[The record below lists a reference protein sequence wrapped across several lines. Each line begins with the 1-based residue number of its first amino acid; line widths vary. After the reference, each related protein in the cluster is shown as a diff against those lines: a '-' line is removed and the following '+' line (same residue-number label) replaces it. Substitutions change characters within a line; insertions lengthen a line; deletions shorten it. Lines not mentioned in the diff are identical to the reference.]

1 MTGTGLATFDFSG
14 QTVFVTGSTRGI
26 GRKIAESFVNAGA
39 RIILHGR
46 SETSANAA
54 AIEVRRAYPEAEV
67 HAVAFDISDT
77 DTSQATIADL
87 DTRFDGLD
95 VLISNAGFQNRTPI
109 DDLSV
114 ETYRDVV
121 EGNLVSHF
129 ATCKAAAAGMAAR
142 GNGSIVV
149 IASILAQHG
158 RPGLAGYCSSKSGLL
173 GLIRVMACEYASRG
187 VRTNAVGPGFIA
199 TDMTA
204 DMAAI
209 EEFSE
214 RVIQRTP
221 AARWGAAEDIC
232 GAAMF
237 LSSDAADFVHGQIL
251 YVDGG
256 LTAAF

>member
-1 MTGTGLATFDFSG
+1 MTGTGLATFDYSG
-14 QTVFVTGSTRGI
+14 QTVLVTGSTRGI
-26 GRKIAESFVNAGA
+26 GRKIAENFVAAGA
-39 RIILHGR
+39 RTILHGR
-46 SETSANAA
+46 TTQSADGAADELRKSYPNAE
-54 AIEVRRAYPEAEV
+54 I

-77 DTSQATIADL
+77 DASQTIIADL
-87 DTRFDGLD
+87 DARFGGLD
-95 VLISNAGFQNRTPI
+95 ILISNAGFQNRTPI
-109 DDLSV
+109 DELSV
-114 ETYRDVV
+114 ETYRAVI

-129 ATCKAAAAGMAAR
+129 AVCKAAAAGMAAR
-142 GNGSIVV
+142 GKGSIVV

-187 VRTNAVGPGFIA
+187 VRVNAVGPGYIA

-204 DMAAI
+204 DIAAI
-209 EEFSE
+209 EEFSK
-214 RVIQRTP
+214 RVVLRTP